1 MKGDWPFSYL
11 VVCNRIEDSTNDLFL
26 EPEPA
31 TSSSHRHRRHDR
43 PANRAHSYDS
53 SSSILQADDEGDEA
67 DSELHIPHL
76 LPNNSQIADPD
87 AFYTSTHPNFPK
99 LAKQYSSRTSNGEN
113 PLLWLKL
120 DMSLIYS
127 VADLQHDSEYE
138 RTRKHVLLYAAEW
151 NIKFIC
157 SKHE

>member
-1 MKGDWPFSYL
+1 M
-11 VVCNRIEDSTNDLFL
+11 CNRIEDSTDDLYL

-31 TSSSHRHRRHDR
+31 TSSPHRHRRHDTLT
-43 PANRAHSYDS
+43 NRTHSYNS

-76 LPNNSQIADPD
+76 LPNNSQIADSD
-87 AFYTSTHPNFPK
+87 ARPNFPK
-99 LAKQYSSRTSNGEN
+99 PAKQYSSHSSNGES

-120 DMSLIYS
+120 DTPLIYS
-127 VADLQHDSEYE
+127 VTDLQHDSEYE
-138 RTRKHVLLYAAEW
+138 RTRKHVLYAAEW
-151 NIKFIC
+151 TINFLC